1 MKKSFISICA
11 MLLAG
16 MLAVSLTSCVTSIE
30 EENTQQTISKLV
42 FKGKVSYGG
51 IDTKVVKTGWTNGD
65 KVYAFFSGVDAEKY
79 VTLTYTGSDPLW
91 EATPSTALTDIADLG
106 TSGTM
111 SVVYFPFGSI
121 DIASDGASGVTFTS
135 GGQPVYTY
143 YLCGSDDYSITTSG
157 EYAILSSDLTMTIP
171 EGYVHF
177 FVDAVGDDYKADNT
191 YFITADG
198 FQPVA
203 CTGFDGSAFTEV
215 AGTVGDPVWGYA
227 YRTDGI
233 SFSGKIDN
241 TWDGST
247 NHDIILYTGA
257 QPYPLKYMKIT
268 ASLASH
274 QAVKLANWTDCGFH
288 GYEIA
293 VAVLNG
299 GALGKHDSFGVTF
312 PSTTE
317 CSTVYDGSPLVP
329 IKVFESDN
337 SVTELTA
344 SHTWITG
351 GLLLI
356 RDGARLQKSDLTS
369 GNITVLESQGCLLIP
384 DGKYWTSSTAGNGGK
399 YHYLTVDSSTSVYN
413 TDESSANKNSTG
425 SGITIELTSI

>member
-1 MKKSFISICA
+1 MGDDYGA
-11 MLLAG
+11 AG
-16 MLAVSLTSCVTSIE
+16 VAV
-30 EENTQQTISKLV
+30 
-42 FKGKVSYGG
+42 
-51 IDTKVVKTGWTNGD
+51 
-65 KVYAFFSGVDAEKY
+65 GVDAGAGAISSLQCDFERCNRTDLARQY
-79 VTLTYTGSDPLW
+79 LPEGFRYAGIIAFSGAVFSRIGLDYPHDTPAPTLLLHG
-91 EATPSTALTDIADLG
+91 TALTDIADLG

-121 DIASDGASGVTFTS
+121 DIASDGTGGVTFTC
-135 GGQPVYTY
+135 GGEPVYTY

-157 EYAILSSDLTMTIP
+157 EYAILSSTLALEIP
-171 EGYVHF
+171 ADYVHF
-177 FVDAVGDDYKADNT
+177 FVDADGDDYKADNT

-203 CTGFDGSAFTEV
+203 CTGFNGSAFTEV

-227 YRTDGI
+227 YGTAGI
-233 SFSGKIDN
+233 SFSGKIDDSW
-241 TWDGST
+241 TGT

-257 QPYPLKYMKIT
+257 QPYPQKYMKVS

-274 QAVKLANWTDCGFH
+274 QAVKLVNWTKCGFH

-293 VAVLNG
+293 VAVLND

-317 CSTVYDGSPLVP
+317 CSTVYNGSPLVP

-356 RDGARLQKSDLTS
+356 RDGARIQRSDLDN
-369 GNITVLESQGCLLIP
+369 GNTATLVSQGCILIP
-384 DGKYWTSSTAGNGGK
+384 DGKYWTSTSAGNNK
-399 YHYLTVDSSTSVYN
+399 YYYLTVDSSTSDYN
-413 TDESSANKNSTG
+413 TDAHSANKNSTG